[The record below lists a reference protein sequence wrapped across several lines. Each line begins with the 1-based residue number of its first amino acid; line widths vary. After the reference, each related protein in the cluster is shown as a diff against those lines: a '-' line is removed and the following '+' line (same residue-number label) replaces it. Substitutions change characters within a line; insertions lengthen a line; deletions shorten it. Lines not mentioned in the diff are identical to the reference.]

1 MLSPPPA
8 AAIMARRGVKGLPLL
23 HLNMASHALAK
34 KKNTHSGTSGGS
46 GGRGGGAI
54 SESSLWRHIAYRNLF
69 RKQNEM
75 HYWGWQK
82 LNICFFLKFS
92 EALNIVRGSEIFVNI
107 YKYIYTSQSRGGS
120 QYYPWCIPPRSTE
133 DAQKEKTR

>member
-34 KKNTHSGTSGGS
+34 KKKNTLSGTSGGS
-46 GGRGGGAI
+46 GGGGGSI

-69 RKQNEM
+69 RKQSEM

-82 LNICFFLKFS
+82 LNICYFF
-92 EALNIVRGSEIFVNI
+92 
-107 YKYIYTSQSRGGS
+107 
-120 QYYPWCIPPRSTE
+120 
-133 DAQKEKTR
+133 